1 MWRRLECRRR
11 LMLECSIS
19 RAEMAWDFIQG
30 QDRRS
35 MSYATF
41 LRRRSADVILPL
53 QLFRDGAK
61 VGLVLAGWLLAQVWR
76 K

>member
-1 MWRRLECRRR
+1 
-11 LMLECSIS
+11 
-19 RAEMAWDFIQG
+19 
-30 QDRRS
+30 

-61 VGLVLAGWLLAQVWR
+61 VGLALAGWLLAQVWR